1 MQVWRERCGVQ
12 IACISMAEVGNVETM
27 GDGSTLFPV
36 RCHVQVTRISAAEEG
51 DYKTM
56 NDGSAILPLTYRV

>member
-1 MQVWRERCGVQ
+1 
-12 IACISMAEVGNVETM
+12 MAEVGNVETM